1 MLTPSTQHPSK
12 YSYQSLARRL
22 VKSLTKAILYFCG
35 LIIILGVAVLAG
47 MWVIQPKFKAYQSPQ
62 YNPTTGEFFNTP
74 ASQPVKSGVGNAMLS
89 MVFDSQKHRPKGELP
104 TIKTDWQAFIQ
115 PQTQARFVWFGHSAL
130 MARMDNKTLLIDPSF
145 ANSASPV
152 PVMMTRFAP
161 KPDLASLPDVDY
173 IIYSHAHY
181 DHLDAD
187 VVKFYQDKDTKFI
200 VPLGVGAYLTKWGI
214 DENRIT
220 ELDWWQHHTV
230 DNLTLTAVPARHD
243 SARTAF
249 DTKKSLWAGW
259 VFQTNNEQ
267 IYFSGD
273 SSYALHFEQIGK
285 KFGGFDLAFV
295 ENGQYNELWPD
306 NHMFPHQ
313 TVQVVKDVKAR
324 QWMPI
329 HWGAYP
335 LSTHGWSEPVI
346 DSSRLSDEQKLSLLS
361 PKIGQ
366 IFDSNTPT
374 ERWWVGIE

>member
-1 MLTPSTQHPSK
+1 M
-12 YSYQSLARRL
+12 
-22 VKSLTKAILYFCG
+22 
-35 LIIILGVAVLAG
+35 LIIVLIVVLLGLVILTG

-74 ASQPVKSGVGNAMLS
+74 ASQPVKSGTEKALWS
-89 MVFDSQKHRPKGELP
+89 MIFASEKYRPKGELP

-130 MARMDNKTLLIDPSF
+130 MARMDDKTLLIDPSF
-145 ANSASPV
+145 ADSASPV

-181 DHLDAD
+181 DHLDVD

-200 VPLGVGAYLTKWGI
+200 VPLGVGAYLIKWGI
-214 DENRIT
+214 DDNRIT
-220 ELDWWQHHTV
+220 ELDWWQSYEL

-249 DTKKSLWAGW
+249 DGKKSLWAGW
-259 VFQTNNEQ
+259 VFQTSDEQ

-273 SSYALHFEQIGK
+273 SSYAPHFKQIGE
-285 KFGGFDLAFV
+285 KFGEFDLAFV

-306 NHMFPHQ
+306 NHLFPHQ
-313 TVQVVKDVKAR
+313 TVQAAKDVNAR
-324 QWMPI
+324 RWMPI
-329 HWGAYP
+329 HWGAYA
-335 LSTHGWSEPVI
+335 LSTHGWSESVM
-346 DSSRLSDEQKLSLLS
+346 DSSRLSDVQNLAMLS

-366 IFDSNTPT
+366 IFDKTTST
-374 ERWWVGIE
+374 ERWWLAVE